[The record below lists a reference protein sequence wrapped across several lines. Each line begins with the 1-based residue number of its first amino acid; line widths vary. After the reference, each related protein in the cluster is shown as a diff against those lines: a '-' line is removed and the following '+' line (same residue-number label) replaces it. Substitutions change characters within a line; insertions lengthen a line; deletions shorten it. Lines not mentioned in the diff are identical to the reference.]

1 MSSANFMGPSVGKL
15 LDDSERM
22 LEYAAHAG
30 KTIQPDIPET
40 IAMAREAQVR
50 GKWTASL
57 EGRLYCAQSRLACAI
72 KPVSAEALDPKVVK
86 AARKAARRYFT
97 LALLLTAII
106 LPASMIMFV
115 DSKLSESG
123 KALIEKNDKIAIPLH
138 EALQRQRISIVSIEN
153 RRDAGES
160 ARRLPLTPTSA
171 KQGIARVADE
181 GPEIDS
187 ELALTPSVLAIKE
200 QLQEFAR
207 NNRQLYAETIWLER
221 LSLHGSENPY
231 ESPWMVNASTRRE
244 NLEVTLPMLLP
255 KGWWSDANKD
265 DQHAQGPEHAI
276 DDGMEKLAV
285 YQDIRAMAQNAE
297 HTSDFLWSAIAA
309 YTLPVLYAVLGT
321 FAFILRDLC
330 ARTRNYTYHASHARC
345 SNHARVIVAAIVG
358 TVIGLFDKFMDSSI
372 SASPLAIAFI
382 AGYAVDPFFAL
393 IDHLA
398 NTGRTPSANHGPAG
412 KPE

>member
-1 MSSANFMGPSVGKL
+1 MSSPNFMGPSVVKL
-15 LDDSERM
+15 LEDSERM
-22 LEYAAHAG
+22 LAYAARAG
-30 KTIQPDIPET
+30 KPIQLEISET
-40 IAMAREAQVR
+40 IAMAREAQMR
-50 GKWTASL
+50 GDWAASL
-57 EGRLYCAQSRLACAI
+57 QAKLYCAQSDLANAI
-72 KPVSAEALDPKVVK
+72 KPVTAEALDPKVMK
-86 AARKAARRYFT
+86 AARKAARRYFS
-97 LALLLTAII
+97 LALLLTLII
-106 LPASMIMFV
+106 VPASMVMFV

-123 KALIEKNDKIAIPLH
+123 KALIDKNDKIAIPLH
-138 EALQRQRISIVSIEN
+138 EALERQRISITSTKS
-153 RRDAGES
+153 RCDAFES
-160 ARRLPLTPTSA
+160 LQKTPLTPVSA
-171 KQGIARVADE
+171 KQGMSRVSGEIPGIDAD
-181 GPEIDS
+181 
-187 ELALTPSVLAIKE
+187 LALTPSVLVIKE

-231 ESPWMVNASTRRE
+231 ESPWMANASTRRE

-255 KGWWSDANKD
+255 KNWWSNADTD
-265 DQHAQGPEHAI
+265 DPKPKGPEHAI

-297 HTSDFLWSAIAA
+297 HTSDFFWSAIIA
-309 YTLPVLYAVLGT
+309 YLLPVLYAVLGT

-330 ARTRNYTYHASHARC
+330 ARTRSYTYHASHARC

-372 SASPLAIAFI
+372 SASPLALAFI

-393 IDHLA
+393 IDHIA
-398 NTGRTPSANHGPAG
+398 NTGREPSVAYGPAD